1 MKQMQEVGGAQLGP
15 VRRETLHE
23 TAYAEIRNAL
33 TSGRMKMG
41 ESVTLRAL
49 AAALEIS
56 ETPVREAVRRLVTE
70 GALEA
75 VPNRSIS
82 VPVMTG
88 AKLEEQRQV
97 RVALEGLATEMAV
110 ENLSPADIKHLS
122 RLNDVMI
129 RAAQEGDMATMLAG
143 NSDFHMTVY
152 RASGSELLVDLI
164 QLTWLRAGPLLTLAA
179 DRPKMMKNAE
189 QAHRKLL
196 AALRRRDASA
206 ARVAIALDINRAA
219 EQFNAILAGDS

>member
-1 MKQMQEVGGAQLGP
+1 
-15 VRRETLHE
+15 
-23 TAYAEIRNAL
+23 
-33 TSGRMKMG
+33 
-41 ESVTLRAL
+41 
-49 AAALEIS
+49 
-56 ETPVREAVRRLVTE
+56 
-70 GALEA
+70 
-75 VPNRSIS
+75 
-82 VPVMTG
+82 
-88 AKLEEQRQV
+88 
-97 RVALEGLATEMAV
+97 
-110 ENLSPADIKHLS
+110 
-122 RLNDVMI
+122 MI
-129 RAAQEGDMATMLAG
+129 RAAQEGDTATMLAG

-189 QAHRKLL
+189 QAHRNLL